1 MSIARAIAAID
12 RLTPEDTDDV
22 ARHIM
27 DCLNQEQ
34 AYSLVREWAEQG
46 DGIEEL
52 IATAQDWLE

>member
-1 MSIARAIAAID
+1 MSIAKAITAID

-22 ARHIM
+22 ARHVI

-34 AYSLVREWAEQG
+34 AYSLIREWAEQG

-52 IATAQDWLE
+52 IAAAENWLK